1 MTDLAAH
8 AQADPG
14 WARGMGA
21 LIRTTNVNDATVE
34 LLGAAGRPAVLGPL
48 DRYLPA
54 EDPAMLQVLLAL
66 WEKRDRFEGRA
77 QLIAADGRTLTVL
90 LGISFPDDCVGFD
103 QVVVGVVDITQR
115 ERTQEALLAAQA
127 ELARAARAATLGA
140 LSASIAHELNQPLGA
155 IVLNAQACL
164 RWLRRDQPDIE
175 TAAKA
180 ADRIVRDGRRAADI
194 VQRTRGM
201 LVKDTHCDETIDLA
215 QLVDEVALLLERELS
230 GAGAVLVTDF
240 APVPPVR
247 GSRVGLQ
254 QVLVNLVT
262 NGLHAMA
269 EADSPRRELTVAI
282 GSLEGGAQVRVAVRD
297 RGRGIDEASHARL
310 FDPFFTTRSDGMG
323 MGLAI
328 CRSTIESCGGTLTAH
343 NHADGGA
350 VFEFT
355 IPVAPPAVHQIIGRT
370 ASRPAGRGTRG
381 LTAMAQKAAPSP
393 EPAAAL
399 AKDDPLV
406 LIVDDDAGM
415 REAVVDL
422 LQSVGIEGRA
432 FGSTAELL
440 AAAVPDRL
448 GCLILDVRLPGLG
461 GLEFQTRLDSLGIA
475 LPIVFMTG
483 FADVP
488 MSVRAMKAGAT
499 DFLIK
504 PFRDQDML
512 DAVDAAIARDRL
524 RRSQRAATMTVE
536 SLAATLTPRERE
548 VMAEVVKGRLNKQI
562 AGDLGISEVT
572 VKLHRGKV
580 MRKMQVRSVADLV
593 RKVEVL
599 DHEE

>member
-1 MTDLAAH
+1 M
-8 AQADPG
+8 AQN
-14 WARGMGA
+14 
-21 LIRTTNVNDATVE
+21 T
-34 LLGAAGRPAVLGPL
+34 
-48 DRYLPA
+48 
-54 EDPAMLQVLLAL
+54 
-66 WEKRDRFEGRA
+66 
-77 QLIAADGRTLTVL
+77 
-90 LGISFPDDCVGFD
+90 
-103 QVVVGVVDITQR
+103 
-115 ERTQEALLAAQA
+115 
-127 ELARAARAATLGA
+127 
-140 LSASIAHELNQPLGA
+140 
-155 IVLNAQACL
+155 
-164 RWLRRDQPDIE
+164 
-175 TAAKA
+175 
-180 ADRIVRDGRRAADI
+180 
-194 VQRTRGM
+194 
-201 LVKDTHCDETIDLA
+201 
-215 QLVDEVALLLERELS
+215 
-230 GAGAVLVTDF
+230 
-240 APVPPVR
+240 
-247 GSRVGLQ
+247 
-254 QVLVNLVT
+254 
-262 NGLHAMA
+262 
-269 EADSPRRELTVAI
+269 
-282 GSLEGGAQVRVAVRD
+282 
-297 RGRGIDEASHARL
+297 
-310 FDPFFTTRSDGMG
+310 
-323 MGLAI
+323 
-328 CRSTIESCGGTLTAH
+328 
-343 NHADGGA
+343 
-350 VFEFT
+350 
-355 IPVAPPAVHQIIGRT
+355 APPTGST
-370 ASRPAGRGTRG
+370 
-381 LTAMAQKAAPSP
+381 
-393 EPAAAL
+393 
-399 AKDDPLV
+399 KDEPLV

-422 LQSVGIEGRA
+422 LQSVGIEAQA

-440 AAAVPDRL
+440 AAAIPDRP

-512 DAVDAAIARDRL
+512 DAVDAALARDRS

>member
-1 MTDLAAH
+1 M
-8 AQADPG
+8 AQN
-14 WARGMGA
+14 
-21 LIRTTNVNDATVE
+21 T
-34 LLGAAGRPAVLGPL
+34 
-48 DRYLPA
+48 
-54 EDPAMLQVLLAL
+54 
-66 WEKRDRFEGRA
+66 
-77 QLIAADGRTLTVL
+77 
-90 LGISFPDDCVGFD
+90 
-103 QVVVGVVDITQR
+103 
-115 ERTQEALLAAQA
+115 
-127 ELARAARAATLGA
+127 
-140 LSASIAHELNQPLGA
+140 
-155 IVLNAQACL
+155 
-164 RWLRRDQPDIE
+164 
-175 TAAKA
+175 
-180 ADRIVRDGRRAADI
+180 
-194 VQRTRGM
+194 
-201 LVKDTHCDETIDLA
+201 
-215 QLVDEVALLLERELS
+215 
-230 GAGAVLVTDF
+230 
-240 APVPPVR
+240 
-247 GSRVGLQ
+247 
-254 QVLVNLVT
+254 
-262 NGLHAMA
+262 
-269 EADSPRRELTVAI
+269 
-282 GSLEGGAQVRVAVRD
+282 
-297 RGRGIDEASHARL
+297 
-310 FDPFFTTRSDGMG
+310 
-323 MGLAI
+323 
-328 CRSTIESCGGTLTAH
+328 
-343 NHADGGA
+343 
-350 VFEFT
+350 
-355 IPVAPPAVHQIIGRT
+355 APPTG
-370 ASRPAGRGTRG
+370 S
-381 LTAMAQKAAPSP
+381 
-393 EPAAAL
+393 

-422 LQSVGIEGRA
+422 LQSVGIESRA

-440 AAAVPDRL
+440 AAAVPDRP

-512 DAVDAAIARDRL
+512 DAVDAALARDRS

>member
-1 MTDLAAH
+1 
-8 AQADPG
+8 
-14 WARGMGA
+14 
-21 LIRTTNVNDATVE
+21 
-34 LLGAAGRPAVLGPL
+34 
-48 DRYLPA
+48 
-54 EDPAMLQVLLAL
+54 
-66 WEKRDRFEGRA
+66 
-77 QLIAADGRTLTVL
+77 
-90 LGISFPDDCVGFD
+90 
-103 QVVVGVVDITQR
+103 
-115 ERTQEALLAAQA
+115 
-127 ELARAARAATLGA
+127 
-140 LSASIAHELNQPLGA
+140 
-155 IVLNAQACL
+155 
-164 RWLRRDQPDIE
+164 
-175 TAAKA
+175 
-180 ADRIVRDGRRAADI
+180 
-194 VQRTRGM
+194 
-201 LVKDTHCDETIDLA
+201 
-215 QLVDEVALLLERELS
+215 
-230 GAGAVLVTDF
+230 
-240 APVPPVR
+240 
-247 GSRVGLQ
+247 
-254 QVLVNLVT
+254 
-262 NGLHAMA
+262 
-269 EADSPRRELTVAI
+269 
-282 GSLEGGAQVRVAVRD
+282 
-297 RGRGIDEASHARL
+297 
-310 FDPFFTTRSDGMG
+310 
-323 MGLAI
+323 
-328 CRSTIESCGGTLTAH
+328 
-343 NHADGGA
+343 
-350 VFEFT
+350 
-355 IPVAPPAVHQIIGRT
+355 
-370 ASRPAGRGTRG
+370 
-381 LTAMAQKAAPSP
+381 MAQKAAPSP
-393 EPAAAL
+393 EPAPAP

-440 AAAVPDRL
+440 AAAVPDRP

-512 DAVDAAIARDRL
+512 DAVDAAIARDRS
-524 RRSQRAATMTVE
+524 RRSQRVATMTVE

>member
-1 MTDLAAH
+1 MGGAEGGAKGDAAWGGPPANGRPMMERRLGFLSIPLALAVFFVDTFTDIESAIAVLYVLVLLLAATALSRRGILRVAAGCALMAVLSFFLSHWQDMDLSAVLRCGVSLAAILITGALLVRDHDSRALLLRANGALARSEKRYRSMFEQARISLWEQDFTAVAAALDALRARGVTDLAAH

-54 EDPAMLQVLLAL
+54 EDPAMLQVLQAL

-90 LGISFPDDCVGFD
+90 LGISFPDDCVDLD

-201 LVKDTHCDETIDLA
+201 LVKDTRCDETIDLR

-240 APVPPVR
+240 APAPPVR

-262 NGLHAMA
+262 NGLHAMM
-269 EADSPRRELTVAI
+269 EADSPRRELTVSV
-282 GSLEGGAQVRVAVRD
+282 GSLDGGNQVRLAVHD

-310 FDPFFTTRSDGMG
+310 FDPFFTTRPDGMG

-355 IPVAPPAVHQIIGRT
+355 VPAAPPPSAK
-370 ASRPAGRGTRG
+370 SLAGKS
-381 LTAMAQKAAPSP
+381 LAEKSMAEPPAAP
-393 EPAAAL
+393 
-399 AKDDPLV
+399 
-406 LIVDDDAGM
+406 
-415 REAVVDL
+415 
-422 LQSVGIEGRA
+422 
-432 FGSTAELL
+432 L
-440 AAAVPDRL
+440 AAA
-448 GCLILDVRLPGLG
+448 
-461 GLEFQTRLDSLGIA
+461 
-475 LPIVFMTG
+475 
-483 FADVP
+483 
-488 MSVRAMKAGAT
+488 
-499 DFLIK
+499 
-504 PFRDQDML
+504 
-512 DAVDAAIARDRL
+512 
-524 RRSQRAATMTVE
+524 
-536 SLAATLTPRERE
+536 RE
-548 VMAEVVKGRLNKQI
+548 
-562 AGDLGISEVT
+562 D
-572 VKLHRGKV
+572 
-580 MRKMQVRSVADLV
+580 
-593 RKVEVL
+593 
-599 DHEE
+599 